1 MLRALITVI
10 VTTIS
15 AVSLGQTSYELSLDS
30 QRQAGI
36 PQGEI
41 IQLRFEES
49 EIYRNTESDSWIY
62 VTDQ

>member
-41 IQLRFEES
+41 IQLRLKRVNLS
-49 EIYRNTESDSWIY
+49 
-62 VTDQ
+62 